1 MGSRARLEGVEM
13 VEDLF
18 RSLRSKGEEMVTDV
32 SNRILAN
39 PAFVEVLKKGMV
51 VGEAVEKQVG
61 SALKKMNV
69 ATRKDLS
76 KMEGRIAELES
87 ELAALKSA
95 GAKRTRSK

>member
-1 MGSRARLEGVEM
+1 M

-18 RSLRSKGEEMVTDV
+18 RALRSKGEEVVTEV

-51 VGEAVEKQVG
+51 VGEVVEKQVG
-61 SALKKMNV
+61 AALKKMKV

-76 KMEGRIAELES
+76 KMEARIAELES
-87 ELAALKSA
+87 ELASLKSA
-95 GAKRTRSK
+95 GAKRPRAK